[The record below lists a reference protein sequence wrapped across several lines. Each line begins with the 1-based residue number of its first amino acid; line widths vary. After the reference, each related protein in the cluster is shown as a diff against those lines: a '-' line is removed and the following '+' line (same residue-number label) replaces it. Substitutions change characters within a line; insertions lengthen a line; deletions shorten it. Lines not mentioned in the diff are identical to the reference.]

1 MRILG
6 HLLWLSITLFLVMF
20 AIVFVTSNKTLITLY
35 LWPFDSVLTAPVWL
49 LILSSFIIG
58 GLLSAILLWWQWLTI
73 RAKLWRLEGRFNK
86 LQAGTGEMT
95 AEPAVKQGDEDQHDY
110 RQQGYSQQGYGQQ
123 GYGQHDSDQHDSGQ
137 QSGSA
142 ASNQLTADRRLG

>member
-6 HLLWLSITLFLVMF
+6 HLLWLSITLFLAMF
-20 AIVFVTSNKTLITLY
+20 AIVFATSNKTLITLY

-58 GLLSAILLWWQWLTI
+58 GLLSAILLWGQWLAI

-86 LQAGTGEMT
+86 LQAKTVKMT
-95 AEPAVKQGDEDQHDY
+95 AEPATQHEHGQHEHG
-110 RQQGYSQQGYGQQ
+110 QQDYGQQ
-123 GYGQHDSDQHDSGQ
+123 NEP
-137 QSGSA
+137 A
-142 ASNQLTADRRLG
+142 ASNQLTTARRLRLSKRRTPLSSLN